1 MGYTQKQLVKLMK
14 LRRDWDEEGGLPVA
28 PSVAKLVLMLVDA
41 FIFEDNLATPQ
52 LSPQRTGGVD
62 VEWLIGGNHMSLSV
76 SADGDIV
83 AWALSPQGHELFSFD
98 SDVDMFDAKGVAR
111 LINEA
116 RRFLEEFSPK
126 VQKRILI

>member
-1 MGYTQKQLVKLMK
+1 INHTVAL
-14 LRRDWDEEGGLPVA
+14 EHGGPTIGDLP
-28 PSVAKLVLMLVDA
+28 
-41 FIFEDNLATPQ
+41 
-52 LSPQRTGGVD
+52 
-62 VEWLIGGNHMSLSV
+62 
-76 SADGDIV
+76 V